1 MAKVKE
7 AGVLELTGLDSLGE
21 VVVQAHQQV
30 PGRRP
35 LLVAIDGRSG
45 SGKTTLAAELATW
58 LSKRGIA
65 AEVFHLE
72 GLYQGWSGL
81 AQAALVW
88 QQLAE
93 AVADGRA
100 SSPETAPHWFGWD
113 WGRSQTTGPHPFTA
127 AQQAAGGAL
136 IAEGVGAL
144 TGTHDVGVFVELDTA
159 RRRQRALARDGETYR
174 PYWDMW
180 AAQEVTLLQDYVGA
194 YENTEV
200 FKFIGESS
208 PSAG

>member
-21 VVVQAHQQV
+21 VVAQAHQQV
-30 PGRRP
+30 QDGRP

-45 SGKTTLAAELATW
+45 SGKTTLATELATW
-58 LSKRGIA
+58 LSKRGVA

-113 WGRSQTTGPHPFTA
+113 WGSSQTTGPHPFTA
-127 AQQAAGGAL
+127 AQQAAGGVL
-136 IAEGVGAL
+136 IAEGVGA
-144 TGTHDVGVFVELDTA
+144 
-159 RRRQRALARDGETYR
+159 
-174 PYWDMW
+174 
-180 AAQEVTLLQDYVGA
+180 
-194 YENTEV
+194 
-200 FKFIGESS
+200 
-208 PSAG
+208 

>member
-1 MAKVKE
+1 M
-7 AGVLELTGLDSLGE
+7 
-21 VVVQAHQQV
+21 

-58 LSKRGIA
+58 LSKRGIV

-81 AQAALVW
+81 ARAALVW

-93 AVADGRA
+93 TVADGRA
-100 SSPETAPHWFGWD
+100 SSPGTAPHWFGWD
-113 WGRSQTTGPHPFTA
+113 WGSSQATGPHPFTA
-127 AQQAAGGAL
+127 AQQAAGGVL

-180 AAQEVTLLQDYVGA
+180 AEQEADLLAAYASAYAGAGVRYVQR
-194 YENTEV
+194 
-200 FKFIGESS
+200 
-208 PSAG
+208 